1 MEKYLILGEVYENK
15 KVYAIFYTGE
25 YFICDLSKIKAI
37 QKPTTT
43 DLKIIRKL
51 NDTNF
56 KKKILAYN
64 DNYWL
69 STTIEHDNKEIL
81 VSNIKCYKNPS
92 LISYQYEQ
100 FKSLYL
106 KEET

>member
-43 DLKIIRKL
+43 DLKMTQISKRKYL
-51 NDTNF
+51 H
-56 KKKILAYN
+56 
-64 DNYWL
+64 
-69 STTIEHDNKEIL
+69 TTITTGF
-81 VSNIKCYKNPS
+81 
-92 LISYQYEQ
+92 QQ
-100 FKSLYL
+100 Q
-106 KEET
+106 

>member
-37 QKPTTT
+37 NKPTII
-43 DLKIIRKL
+43 DLKIIKKL
-51 NDTNF
+51 NDINF
-56 KKKILAYN
+56 KKKILSYN

-69 STTIEHDNKEIL
+69 STTIHITLRK
-81 VSNIKCYKNPS
+81 Y
-92 LISYQYEQ
+92 
-100 FKSLYL
+100 
-106 KEET
+106 